1 MTTVTHSTTT
11 PASDGWNPTRL
22 AAIRYEVGYNLGGQ
36 LITLA
41 ERLRMLGQK
50 VSGDRPTTDEADIRS
65 TYDWGFRIGR
75 DQALRT
81 LVGDAAAKAV
91 VRATWNEEA
100 R

>member
-1 MTTVTHSTTT
+1 MTVASTIDLDGFVPT
-11 PASDGWNPTRL
+11 PLDL
-22 AAIRYEVGYNLGGQ
+22 ARDRVGES
-36 LITLA
+36 IVKLA
-41 ERLRMLGQK
+41 ERLRMLG
-50 VSGDRPTTDEADIRS
+50 DRIAGNRPETDDEAMRK
-65 TYDWGFRIGR
+65 TYDWGYRIGR